1 MPSGPK
7 KRKAARRKREKENNN
22 ININLSST
30 NNPLHG
36 NDDLKSQN
44 EVEERGQSAVRPNA
58 SDVKSVE
65 EVCGDFNI
73 EKVLGGKEDSAVT
86 IKRDLKSE
94 DSYENEN
101 GRREHIET
109 VTESC
114 YESGNGGGISNGKS
128 LAEKNSK
135 DELYNFLEEE
145 TVRHELVKSDDSSPS
160 NMTAVKINPFV
171 QLEETGGNSV
181 VKDSVNSVKTVASMS
196 EAEKCDTGLAPL
208 PEVIDL
214 AGKMNEDSVYPLTNE
229 NATSSLEEPKPKE
242 SNSEVLTSSSNDAVH
257 TKDSETPKSSKNQ
270 PSISSAPNLGR
281 KTSWWSCCG
290 IFEVLS
296 GSDR

>member
-7 KRKAARRKREKENNN
+7 KRKAARRKKEKENNN

-30 NNPLHG
+30 NNPLQG
-36 NDDLKSQN
+36 NDDLKYQN
-44 EVEERGQSAVRPNA
+44 EVEERGLSAVRPNA

-65 EVCGDFNI
+65 EVCGDFKI
-73 EKVLGGKEDSAVT
+73 EKVLEGKEDSFVT

-94 DSYENEN
+94 DSYEKEN
-101 GRREHIET
+101 GKPEHIET
-109 VTESC
+109 AIESC
-114 YESGNGGGISNGKS
+114 YESENCGGISNGES

-145 TVRHELVKSDDSSPS
+145 TVCHEMVKSDDSSAS
-160 NMTAVKINPFV
+160 DMTAVKINSLV
-171 QLEETGGNSV
+171 QLEETGGNSAA
-181 VKDSVNSVKTVASMS
+181 KDSVNSVKTVASLS

-208 PEVIDL
+208 PEVTDL

-229 NATSSLEEPKPKE
+229 NATSSLEEPKSKE
-242 SNSEVLTSSSNDAVH
+242 SNSEVLTSSFNGAVH
-257 TKDSETPKSSKNQ
+257 TKDSEAPKSTKNQ
-270 PSISSAPNLGR
+270 PSVSSAPNLVR